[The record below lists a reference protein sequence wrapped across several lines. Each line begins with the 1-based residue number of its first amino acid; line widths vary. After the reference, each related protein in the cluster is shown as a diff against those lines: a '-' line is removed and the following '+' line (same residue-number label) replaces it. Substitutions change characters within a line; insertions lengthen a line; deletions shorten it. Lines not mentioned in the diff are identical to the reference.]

1 MGRTPREDLQIEKR
15 RQQVAELYLQGWTQS
30 AIACELAVSQ
40 PTISA
45 DLKAVRR
52 EWRDSRIRDFDE
64 AVGTELKKIERIERE
79 AWAAWA
85 RSQQP
90 SESTRIVQGDGSKHV
105 EKSVHQQVGN
115 PRFLEQIHK
124 TSAARRAL
132 LGLDAPVR
140 IAPTS
145 PDGTG
150 TYHAQVMQELLQLAE
165 QAAPGPKVI
174 DANFINRLVEQELA
188 ARASE
193 SLPPDRGL
201 NRGAV

>member
-1 MGRTPREDLQIEKR
+1 MGRTPRTDVRIEKR
-15 RQQVAELYLQGWTQS
+15 RQRVAELYLQGWTQA
-30 AIACELAVSQ
+30 AIAQDLAVSQ
-40 PTISA
+40 ATISA
-45 DLKAVRR
+45 DLKGVRL

-64 AVGTELKKIERIERE
+64 AVGMELKKIELVERE

-90 SESTRIVQGDGSKHV
+90 SEATRIVQGEGGKHV
-105 EKSVHQQVGN
+105 EKSVRQQVGN

-124 TSAARRAL
+124 SVAARRAL

-145 PDGTG
+145 PDGTE
-150 TYHAQVMQELLQLAE
+150 TYHAQVMQDLLQLAE

-174 DANFINRLVEQELA
+174 DAKYVNQLVEQELA
-188 ARASE
+188 DHRLG
-193 SLPPDRGL
+193 SLAAGPAEEGILP
-201 NRGAV
+201 